1 MLAFFFTP
9 FLDLR
14 LRCQQRHIKWLI
26 DNNYLWKFINCTSA
40 SMRNSFLFLFI
51 ALIPSLSRLQAQSK
65 VDINGRVPGKN
76 IYTMPDDG
84 KRGTNAIRLV
94 FYNTEN
100 FFDTFDD
107 SLTNDDEYTP
117 MGMRG
122 WSYNKFQRKLI
133 NISKVF
139 LSIGGWEPPEI
150 IGMCEVENRFVLY
163 KLTTDTPLS
172 KIGYKIIHE
181 DSPDPRGIDVAMIYR
196 PDKFKP
202 IMYRAIPIRF
212 PNDPN
217 GRTRDILYV
226 KGMVMGKDTLHVFI
240 NHWPSRYG
248 GYAGTK
254 PKRAFV
260 ASVLRH
266 ATDSLMRVVPDARIV
281 IMGDFNDEPTD
292 ESITEVLK
300 ARSDSA
306 QLSSTDLFNM
316 MYRLSGNWRSG
327 TNKFR
332 ENWSL
337 IDQIIV
343 SSTLLHSK
351 TGLYTYANGAH
362 IYDAPFLLMEDKTY
376 FGVKPFRTY
385 LGPRYLGGFSD
396 HLPVYLDIYLRETT
410 KTGINK

>member
-1 MLAFFFTP
+1 MHGSFIISCIIYAGF
-9 FLDLR
+9 R
-14 LRCQQRHIKWLI
+14 QRWHPKWLN
-26 DNNYLWKFINCTSA
+26 DNNYLWKFTNCISA
-40 SMRNSFLFLFI
+40 SMRNYFVFLFI
-51 ALIPSLSRLQAQSK
+51 VWFSLQSHLLAQSIGDPK
-65 VDINGRVPGKN
+65 PHKSGKN
-76 IYTMPDDG
+76 VYTMPDAG
-84 KRGTNAIRLV
+84 KRENNAIRLV

-100 FFDTFDD
+100 LFDTFDD
-107 SLTNDDEYTP
+107 SLTNDNEYTP

-122 WSYNKFQRKLI
+122 WSYKKFQRKLI

-139 LSIGGWEPPEI
+139 MSIGGWEAPEI

-163 KLTTDTPLS
+163 KLITDTPLN
-172 KIGYKIIHE
+172 KIGYKIIHK

-202 IMYRAIPIRF
+202 IVYKAIPIRF
-212 PNDPN
+212 PHDPN

-226 KGMVMGKDTLHVFI
+226 KGLVMGKDTLHVFI

-248 GYAGTK
+248 GYTGTK

-260 ASVLRH
+260 ASILRH
-266 ATDSLMRVVPDARIV
+266 TTDSLMRVVPDARIV

-292 ESITEVLK
+292 ESITQVLK
-300 ARSDSA
+300 ARSDSS
-306 QLSSTDLFNM
+306 QLSPTDLFNM

-327 TNKFR
+327 STKFR

-343 SSTLLHSK
+343 SSSLLYSK
-351 TGLYTYANGAH
+351 TGLYTNANGAH

-376 FGVKPFRTY
+376 FGVRPFRTY

-396 HLPVYLDIYLRETT
+396 HLPVYFDIYLREPQ
-410 KTGINK
+410 KAGINK